1 MPEGQVVRAH
11 SSEFWVEAGACVYQC
26 SLRGRF
32 RHTGEKVYAGD
43 MVEFTALTPSGGVID
58 RILPRQSALTR
69 PPVANVEQAVIVF
82 TPAEPA
88 LDLTAVDRFLV
99 SVERA
104 GIRPALCL
112 NKVDLIPLAQG
123 EDIVA
128 PYRRAGFA
136 AVCTSTRDRLNIG
149 GLAELLSG
157 RLSVF
162 AGMSGVGK
170 SSLLNAVAP
179 GLSLRTGAM
188 SAKVRRGTHTTRH
201 VELLALPGGGRVVDT
216 PGFSYVDLAGCP
228 PEAVLAAYPEFD
240 EFSLECRFS
249 GCRHVNEP
257 DCAVK
262 AAVAVGR
269 LDAGRH
275 GRYEALLTE
284 VLAERRY

>member
-11 SSEFWVEAGACVYQC
+11 SSEFWVETGPSAYQC

-43 MVEFTALTPSGGVID
+43 MVEFTALTPSTGVID
-58 RILPRQSALTR
+58 RILPRRSALTR

-82 TPAEPA
+82 TPADPA

-112 NKVDLIPLAQG
+112 NKVDLISLAQG

-136 AVCTSTRDRLNIG
+136 AVCTSARERLNIG

-179 GLSLRTGAM
+179 GLSLRTGVL

-201 VELLALPGGGRVVDT
+201 VELLALPEGGRVVDT
-216 PGFSYVDLAGCP
+216 PGFSYVDLAGYL

-240 EFSLECRFS
+240 QFSPDCRFN
-249 GCRHVNEP
+249 GCRHLNEP

-262 AAVAVGR
+262 AAVAAGR

-275 GRYEALLTE
+275 GRYQALLAE

>member
-11 SSEFWVEAGACVYQC
+11 SSEFWVEAGPCVYQC

-58 RILPRQSALTR
+58 SILPRQSALTR

-99 SVERA
+99 SVARA

-112 NKVDLIPLAQG
+112 NKVDLIPLAHG
-123 EDIVA
+123 EEIVA

-136 AVCTSTRDRLNIG
+136 AVCASTRARLNIG

-162 AGMSGVGK
+162 AGLSGVGK

-179 GLSLRTGAM
+179 GLSLRTGAL
-188 SAKVRRGTHTTRH
+188 SAKVLRGTHTTRH

-275 GRYEALLTE
+275 GRYKALLTE